1 MQDYALSN
9 KQRCCQERGCIISLV
24 KRHPL
29 ITFFVSTYV
38 LTWAIESPFVFLTD
52 SVTHTQGL
60 VLSILSVNVPSAVAI
75 VLTAMVFGR
84 GSLRKLLGRLLIW
97 RVNPFWYLVVILGPA
112 ALTGGVVAL
121 NAILGG
127 PALSLG
133 MPLLGVAFFLAF
145 SIFPG
150 SALGEEIGWR
160 GYVLPRL
167 QTRMSA
173 LSASLILAPI
183 WALWHLPLWLT
194 GDPVKTPTFYVPFFF
209 SAFALSVI
217 LTWVYNSTG
226 GSLLMVVLLHAT
238 VNLPVTLSIDELG
251 NRATVPVLLYWG
263 LMAVAAIVV
272 VIWAGP
278 EHLSRKRKK
287 QQQEGQAAESGGATS
302 GVVKPTPACT
312 KRRDSDLSDVHAGA
326 GDVRTNQ
333 AHRCCPSL
341 PDTARSNPLDQFLSS
356 APRLAST
363 AAGAD
368 RGIQLLDA
376 AGGYHR

>member
-97 RVNPFWYLVVILGPA
+97 RVNPFWYLVVFLGPV
-112 ALTGGVVAL
+112 ALTGGVVLL
-121 NAILGG
+121 NALMGG

-133 MPLLGVAFFLAF
+133 MTLVGAATFFAF
-145 SIFPG
+145 SVVPG

-160 GYVLPRL
+160 GYALPRL
-167 QTRMSA
+167 QTGRSA

-183 WALWHLPLWLT
+183 WGLWHLPLWLT
-194 GDPVKTPTFYVPFFF
+194 GAPARTPTLYAAFLV
-209 SAFALSVI
+209 SAFALSI
-217 LTWVYNSTG
+217 ITTWVYNSTG
-226 GSLLMVVLLHAT
+226 GSLLMVVMLHASAN
-238 VNLPVTLSIDELG
+238 VPITLAIDSLG
-251 NRATVPVLLYWG
+251 NRAAVPVMLYWG
-263 LMAVAAIVV
+263 LLLVAAIVV
-272 VIWAGP
+272 VIVAGP
-278 EHLSRKRKK
+278 KHLSRKHRK
-287 QQQEGQAAESGGATS
+287 QEEGAAEPGVATPPRA
-302 GVVKPTPACT
+302 VKPTPA
-312 KRRDSDLSDVHAGA
+312 
-326 GDVRTNQ
+326 
-333 AHRCCPSL
+333 
-341 PDTARSNPLDQFLSS
+341 
-356 APRLAST
+356 
-363 AAGAD
+363 
-368 RGIQLLDA
+368 
-376 AGGYHR
+376 

>member
-1 MQDYALSN
+1 ML
-9 KQRCCQERGCIISLV
+9 SLV
-24 KRHPL
+24 KRHPI
-29 ITFFVSTYV
+29 ITFFVLTYV
-38 LTWAIESPFVFLTD
+38 LTWALESPLVFLRDTVTD
-52 SVTHTQGL
+52 TQGL
-60 VLSILSVNVPSAVAI
+60 VLVILASNVPSVVAI
-75 VLTAMVFGR
+75 VLTAIVFGR
-84 GSLRKLLGRLLIW
+84 GTLRKLLGRLLIW
-97 RVNPFWYLVVILGPA
+97 RVNPLWYLVVILGPA

-194 GDPVKTPTFYVPFFF
+194 GAPGRTPTLYA
-209 SAFALSVI
+209 AFVVSVIALSVI

-238 VNLPVTLSIDELG
+238 FNLPITLAIDDLG
-251 NRATVPVLLYWG
+251 TRATVPVLFYWG
-263 LMAVAAIVV
+263 LMVVWAI
-272 VIWAGP
+272 G
-278 EHLSRKRKK
+278 
-287 QQQEGQAAESGGATS
+287 
-302 GVVKPTPACT
+302 
-312 KRRDSDLSDVHAGA
+312 
-326 GDVRTNQ
+326 
-333 AHRCCPSL
+333 
-341 PDTARSNPLDQFLSS
+341 
-356 APRLAST
+356 
-363 AAGAD
+363 
-368 RGIQLLDA
+368 
-376 AGGYHR
+376 